1 MTRPRLLAIACLT
14 ALSACSGSEVKE
26 TLGMNR
32 VAPDEF
38 RVVSRPPLTVPPQF
52 SLLPPSIEAEQPGH
66 VPASQQARDAV
77 LGSQDQSGATSLDAA
92 PADSKPASKSAS
104 KSARAESLKGSASA
118 DSAFLKQAGVETAN
132 PQIRKELV
140 EERVGKQI
148 EEEQEGW
155 WEKYTIIP
163 GKKDPTVNATKEAER
178 IQENEDTG
186 KPVTEGETPV
196 VKPADRGILGRIMGG
211 D

>member
-14 ALSACSGSEVKE
+14 ALSACSGTEVKE

-52 SLLPPSIEAEQPGH
+52 SLLPPSIEADQPGH

-77 LGSQDQSGATSLDAA
+77 LGTPDQGSLDAA
-92 PADSKPASKSAS
+92 PADSKQASKTTS
-104 KSARAESLKGSASA
+104 KNAKPEPLKGSASA
-118 DSAFLKQAGVETAN
+118 DTAFLKQAGVDSAN

-178 IQENEDTG
+178 IQQNDDEG